1 MAKGWY
7 ITSELGY
14 KKTLQPPFSVFF
26 VFLPPTSLPLSLLL
40 EKAGAMLPCEG
51 IKISASN
58 QATKLEGGSSSPSQ
72 ASDDT
77 ALPNILTANP

>member
-40 EKAGAMLPCEG
+40 EKAGAMCLAKESRSLP
-51 IKISASN
+51 
-58 QATKLEGGSSSPSQ
+58 ATKQVSLRVDPP
-72 ASDDT
+72 
-77 ALPNILTANP
+77 ALVKLQMTQPCPTS